1 MGTEENINQDNTN
14 QNNNQPQQDV
24 NVNVDGQTKN
34 GYAFL
39 RELCSFNADF
49 NAREP
54 RPNPITNRVQYIMHQ
69 LEANNVNYEVDQF
82 RADGIW
88 NQEMLP
94 THNKRINLYIF
105 IKGLNEEKT
114 IIFSSHHDVANIE
127 SENCQDNSASVCN
140 LIDLSIQLTKEQPA
154 CNVLIAFTDGEEID
168 MKNVTP
174 YNSGANRLAY
184 KVKAGEFGQVVF
196 IYNLE
201 LTANG
206 THYWYSYQNQP
217 NAPINAAANHM
228 RQLHPNSK
236 RVKTPYSDSV
246 PFEMHLLPSVCIGSL
261 IESELQEAQKGV
273 GCRTWMVCH
282 SKSDTFENFAVETD
296 MNAFVLFLRSLI

>member
-1 MGTEENINQDNTN
+1 MGTEENNIQDNN
-14 QNNNQPQQDV
+14 QAEQQVNTQPA
-24 NVNVDGQTKN
+24 TKN
-34 GYAFL
+34 GFAFL

-69 LEANNVNYEVDQF
+69 LQANNVAFEIDRF

-88 NQEMLP
+88 NMETLEH
-94 THNKRINLYIF
+94 HNKYVNLYVF

-114 IIFSSHHDVANIE
+114 ILFSSHHDVTNKE

-168 MKNVTP
+168 GKTVTP
-174 YNSGANRLAY
+174 YNGGANRLAQ
-184 KVKAGEFGQVVF
+184 KVKAGTFGKVEY

-206 THYWYSYQNQP
+206 NHFWYSYQNQP
-217 NAPINAAANHM
+217 NAPVNAAANHM
-228 RQLHPNSK
+228 RQLYPTSK

-261 IESELQEAQKGV
+261 IESELIEAQKGF

-282 SKSDTFENFAVETD
+282 SKHDTFENFAVEAD
-296 MNAFVLFLRSLI
+296 MNGFVTFLRSLI